1 MARIIEKRS
10 RVRTD
15 TEIAH
20 AVRRSLERDVL
31 VPDRQITSTVSNG
44 LVTLDGTVDRCS
56 QREDSE
62 RAVRSLNGVR
72 GVVNRITVKPP
83 RVAACRVRQAV
94 DEALERWA
102 EREAQRI
109 DVQVKDGTVILSGR
123 VSSWEEKLAVAAAAR
138 RAPGVTALDDC
149 LRVES

>member
-1 MARIIEKRS
+1 MAGIIEKHP

-15 TEIAH
+15 TEVAQ

-31 VPDRQITSTVSNG
+31 VPDTQITSTVSNG
-44 LVTLDGTVDRCS
+44 LVTLAGTVDHCS

-62 RAVRSLNGVR
+62 RAVRHLNGVC
-72 GVVNRITVKPP
+72 GVVNRITVKQP
-83 RVAACRVRQAV
+83 RVAASHVRKAV

-123 VSSWEEKLAVAAAAR
+123 VSSWEEKLAVAEAAR
-138 RAPGVTALDDC
+138 CTPGVTALDDC
-149 LRVES
+149 LRFES